1 MMKTLRT
8 FGSPIVLAAAF
19 ALAAP
24 LLIANATASG
34 LNVDR
39 TIVIDSSTRWVNVNG
54 GDRIRFSANG
64 QSFDH
69 SFNSFTQ
76 SRVYDLGKIAPA
88 GALDRPV
95 KVYVTADDRFTG

>member
-1 MMKTLRT
+1 MKTLRT
-8 FGSPIVLAAAF
+8 FGSPIALVAAL

-34 LNVDR
+34 ASVDR

-54 GDRIRFSANG
+54 GDVIRFNANG
-64 QSFDH
+64 QSFDYR
-69 SFNSFTQ
+69 FNSYTQ

-88 GALDRPV
+88 GALNRSV
-95 KVYVTADDRFTG
+95 KVYVTADDRYTG

>member
-1 MMKTLRT
+1 MKTLRT
-8 FGSPIVLAAAF
+8 FGAPIALAAAL

-34 LNVDR
+34 LSVDR
-39 TIVIDSSTRWVNVNG
+39 TIVIDSSTRSVNVNG
-54 GDRIRFSANG
+54 GDVIRFSANG

-69 SFNSFTQ
+69 RFNSYTH

-88 GALDRPV
+88 GALERSV
-95 KVYVTADDRFTG
+95 KVYVTADDRYTG

>member
-1 MMKTLRT
+1 MKTLRT
-8 FGSPIVLAAAF
+8 FGSPIALAAAL

-24 LLIANATASG
+24 LLVTNATASG

-39 TIVIDSSTRWVNVNG
+39 TVVIDSGTGWVNVNG
-54 GDRIRFSANG
+54 GDVIRFIANG
-64 QSFDH
+64 QTFDYR
-69 SFNSFTQ
+69 FNSYTQ

-88 GALDRPV
+88 GALSRSV